1 MDFELY
7 AERPLA
13 ESLAVE
19 TVAGGVTAIVA
30 CWGARMLMNKETH
43 ELSPA
48 ATVVVAAAGLLAS
61 WGASVMM
68 RRGCMKL
75 NP

>member
-30 CWGARMLMNKETH
+30 CWGARILMNKETH

-48 ATVVVAAAGLLAS
+48 ATLVVAAAGLFAS
-61 WGASVMM
+61 WAVSIAV